1 MKIII
6 PAVLVRLLSCEQIT
20 QYKEEEEEKARG
32 KKVEADNFIPAQTR
46 QASLPLS
53 LMTKGKALING
64 RAAPQIHVSES
75 GGGTLREII

>member
-6 PAVLVRLLSCEQIT
+6 PAVLERLLSCEQIT

-32 KKVEADNFIPAQTR
+32 KKVEAGNFIPAQTR
-46 QASLPLS
+46 QASLS

-64 RAAPQIHVSES
+64 RAAPQIHISES